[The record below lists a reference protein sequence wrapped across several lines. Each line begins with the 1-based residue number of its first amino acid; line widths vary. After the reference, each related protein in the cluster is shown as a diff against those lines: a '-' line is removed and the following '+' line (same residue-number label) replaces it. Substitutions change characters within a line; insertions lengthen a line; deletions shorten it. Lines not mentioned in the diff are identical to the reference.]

1 MAFYL
6 VSAVLEPDLSK
17 ELEQLLR
24 ENAFV
29 ELQPFGK
36 VLSHSLRNAR
46 IRVDGFAVWEEE
58 DYCTPPLAQER
69 AAVLDRFFERL
80 SVRPSRWE
88 KAGAESG
95 IYPGF
100 SLISRVERIE
110 LRLG

>member
-6 VSAVLEPDLSK
+6 VSAVLKPDLSK
-17 ELEQLLR
+17 ELELLLR

-29 ELQPFGK
+29 DLQPFGK
-36 VLSHSLRNAR
+36 ALSHSLRDAR

-80 SVRPSRWE
+80 SVVPVQVGEGWSR
-88 KAGAESG
+88 
-95 IYPGF
+95 I
-100 SLISRVERIE
+100 RE
-110 LRLG
+110 LPRLFPDLTG